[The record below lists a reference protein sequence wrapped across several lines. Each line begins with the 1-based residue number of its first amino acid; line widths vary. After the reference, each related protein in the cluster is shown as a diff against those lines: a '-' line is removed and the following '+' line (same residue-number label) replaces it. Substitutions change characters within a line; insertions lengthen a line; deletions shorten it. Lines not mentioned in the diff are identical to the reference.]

1 MNENALKVNINYYI
15 CIGYMKIGIVGG
27 TGGMGEGL
35 ALRWCLNH
43 DVVVGSR
50 EAQKAIDSAVAYSK
64 VVSEAYGARMKGSI
78 TGKENI
84 AMAKE
89 CDLLVLSIPYEY
101 IDDMCGKL
109 ASVVKNNCIVV
120 SPIVPMKKG
129 DAGFEYTPIQG
140 SATSAAEMVAKKMPP
155 RSRIVSAFHTISE
168 VKLKHINESLDC
180 DALLCGDDS
189 NAIKVVS
196 TLVGEISGLRPV
208 YLGPLSISYQ
218 AEIMT
223 PMLLNAA
230 KQNKIKHP
238 GLKIV

>member
-1 MNENALKVNINYYI
+1 
-15 CIGYMKIGIVGG
+15 MKIGIIGG

-43 DVVVGSR
+43 DVIVGSR
-50 EAQKAIDSAVAYSK
+50 EAQRAIDAASTYSK
-64 VVSEAYGARMKGSI
+64 VVSAAYGARMKGSI
-78 TGKENI
+78 TGNANI

-89 CDLLVLSIPYEY
+89 CELLVLSIPYEY

-109 ASVVKNNCIVV
+109 ANTVKNNCIVLC
-120 SPIVPMKKG
+120 PIVPMKKG
-129 DAGFEYTPIQG
+129 DDGFEYTPIKG
-140 SATSAAEMVAKKMPP
+140 SVASAAEMVAGKMPP
-155 RSRIVSAFHTISE
+155 RSRIVSALHTISE

-180 DALLCGDDS
+180 DALLCGDDL
-189 NAIKVVS
+189 NAVKIVS
-196 TLVGEISGLRPV
+196 ALVAEISGLRPV

>member
-1 MNENALKVNINYYI
+1 
-15 CIGYMKIGIVGG
+15 MKIGIVGG

-43 DVVVGSR
+43 DVIVGSR
-50 EAQKAIDSAVAYSK
+50 EAQRAIDSAAAYSK
-64 VVSEAYGARMKGSI
+64 VVSEAYGARIKGSI
-78 TGKENI
+78 TGNENM

-89 CDLLVLSIPYEY
+89 CELLVLSIPFEY

-109 ASVVKNNCIVV
+109 ASVTKENCIVV
-120 SPIVPMKKG
+120 SPIVPMKKSN
-129 DAGFEYTPIQG
+129 DGFEYMPMKG
-140 SATSAAEMVAKKMPP
+140 SATSAAEMVASKMPP
-155 RSRIVSAFHTISE
+155 RSRIVSALHTISE
-168 VKLKHINESLDC
+168 VKLKHLNESLDC
-180 DALLCGDDS
+180 DILLCGDDL
-189 NAIKVVS
+189 NAVKIVS
-196 TLVGEISGLRPV
+196 SLIGEISGLRPV

-218 AEIMT
+218 AEIIT

>member
-1 MNENALKVNINYYI
+1 
-15 CIGYMKIGIVGG
+15 MKIGIVGG

-43 DVVVGSR
+43 EVVVGSR
-50 EAQKAIDSAVAYSK
+50 DAQKASDAAASYSK

-78 TGKENI
+78 TGKENTV
-84 AMAKE
+84 MAKE
-89 CDLLVLSIPYEY
+89 CDLLVLSIPYENL
-101 IDDMCGKL
+101 DDMCGKL
-109 ASVVKNNCIVV
+109 AGIVKNECIVV

-129 DAGFEYTPIQG
+129 DDGFEYMLIQG
-140 SATSAAEMVAKKMPP
+140 SSTSAAEMVADKMPP

-168 VKLKHINESLDC
+168 VKLKHLNESLDC
-180 DALLCGDDS
+180 DVLVCGDDPNS
-189 NAIKVVS
+189 VKVVNM
-196 TLVGEISGLRPV
+196 LIGEIIGLRPI

-218 AEIMT
+218 AEIIT

>member
-1 MNENALKVNINYYI
+1 
-15 CIGYMKIGIVGG
+15 MKIGIVGG

-43 DVVVGSR
+43 EVVVGSR
-50 EAQKAIDSAVAYSK
+50 EAQRAIDAAAGYSK

-78 TGKENI
+78 TGNENV
-84 AMAKE
+84 AMARE
-89 CDLLVLSIPYEY
+89 CDLLVLSIPYEN

-109 ASVVKNNCIVV
+109 ATVVKNNCIVV

-129 DAGFEYTPIQG
+129 NDAFEYTAIHG
-140 SATSAAEMVAKKMPP
+140 SNASAAEMVANKMPP
-155 RSRIVSAFHTISE
+155 RSRIVSALHTISE

-180 DALLCGDDS
+180 DALLCGDDL
-189 NAIKVVS
+189 NAVKIVS
-196 TLVGEISGLRPV
+196 TLVGEVNGLRPI

>member
-1 MNENALKVNINYYI
+1 MDEEALKVNINY
-15 CIGYMKIGIVGG
+15 CRCNDCMKIGIVGG

-50 EAQKAIDSAVAYSK
+50 EAQRAIDAATGYSK
-64 VVSEAYGARMKGSI
+64 MVSEVYGSRMEGTI
-78 TGKENI
+78 TGDENI
-84 AMAKE
+84 AMANKCE
-89 CDLLVLSIPYEY
+89 LLVLSIPYEY

-109 ASVVKNNCIVV
+109 ANVVKNDCIVV

-129 DAGFEYTPIQG
+129 NDGFEYIPVKSG
-140 SATSAAEMVAKKMPP
+140 SASAAEMVAEKMPP
-155 RSRIVSAFHTISE
+155 RSRIVSALHTISE
-168 VKLKHINESLDC
+168 VKLKHLNESLDC
-180 DALLCGDDS
+180 DALLCGDEPS
-189 NAIKVVS
+189 TVKIVS
-196 TLVGEISGLRPV
+196 TLIGEINGLRPI

-223 PMLLNAA
+223 PMLLNFA
-230 KQNKIKHP
+230 KQNKVKHP

>member
-1 MNENALKVNINYYI
+1 
-15 CIGYMKIGIVGG
+15 MKIGIVGG

-43 DVVVGSR
+43 EVIVGSR
-50 EAQKAIDSAVAYSK
+50 EAQKAVDAATGYSK
-64 VVSEAYGARMKGSI
+64 VVSEAYGSRMKGSI
-78 TGKENI
+78 TGNENF

-109 ASVVKNNCIVV
+109 VSVVKNTCIVV

-129 DAGFEYTPIQG
+129 DDGFEYTPMRNG
-140 SATSAAEMVAKKMPP
+140 SASAAEMVANKMPP
-155 RSRIVSAFHTISE
+155 RSRIVSSFHTISE
-168 VKLKHINESLDC
+168 VKLKHVNESLYC
-180 DALLCGDDS
+180 DIFVCGDDP
-189 NAIKVVS
+189 NAVKVVNE
-196 TLVGEISGLRPV
+196 LVGEINGLRPI
-208 YLGPLSISYQ
+208 YLGPLSVSYQ
-218 AEIMT
+218 AEMMT

-230 KQNKIKHP
+230 KQNKLKHP

>member
-1 MNENALKVNINYYI
+1 
-15 CIGYMKIGIVGG
+15 MKIGIVGG

-43 DVVVGSR
+43 EVFVGSR
-50 EAQKAIDSAVAYSK
+50 EAQRAIDSAATYSK
-64 VVSEAYGARMKGSI
+64 LVSEAYGARMKGKI
-78 TGKENI
+78 TGNENI

-89 CDLLVLSIPYEY
+89 CELLVLSIPYEY
-101 IDDMCGKL
+101 INDMCGKL
-109 ASVVKNNCIVV
+109 ASVVKNDCIVV

-129 DAGFEYTPIQG
+129 DDGFEYTPMKG
-140 SATSAAEMVAKKMPP
+140 NAASAAEMVASKMPP
-155 RSRIVSAFHTISE
+155 RSRIVSALHTISE
-168 VKLKHINESLDC
+168 IKLKHIDESLDC
-180 DALLCGDDS
+180 DALLCGDDL
-189 NAIKVVS
+189 NAVKVVS
-196 TLVGEISGLRPV
+196 ALVGEISGLRPI